1 MTKASWAVFSQ
12 KSASLGLVPGS
23 AAGARSR
30 LRVVVAVV
38 LPGSHARLESR
49 TCSKWRAQT

>member
-49 TCSKWRAQT
+49 TC